1 MLYDRKRHVALTET
15 VWDEARARAAI
26 EAISAEV
33 DASFDEQ
40 TLWPKH
46 PLDDGIPEDTY
57 KSLYLGAA
65 GVIWAQVYLAERGA
79 AETRSWASFAGPLVE
94 RYRAAP
100 DTQPAEASYWLGEVG
115 ILLTAWRLDPGAV
128 DMDLLYRVIERNI
141 DHVAN
146 EPLWGAPGTM
156 LAALF
161 VHEATGVPRWRAL
174 FDANVAAV
182 MARWERR
189 DEAGCSLWTQDLYGE
204 RVDQV
209 GAGHGM
215 AGNAF
220 SILRGGP
227 NEEAKALAAEALRA
241 TAIEEDGLANW
252 PQYAITPRRGRTDR
266 LVQWCHGAPGM
277 ITALSDVL
285 DDDESDRLLRAG
297 GELIWKAGPLEKGAG
312 LCHGTAGN
320 GYAFL
325 KLFRRTGDALWLDRA
340 RRFGMHAIEQS
351 EQRVVEHGRRRYS
364 LWTGDPGVAVY
375 LHSCLAGEADVPTL
389 DVF

>member
-1 MLYDRKRHVALTET
+1 MLYDRERHVALTET
-15 VWDEARARAAI
+15 AWDEARARAAI
-26 EAISAEV
+26 EAIVADV
-33 DASFDEQ
+33 DAAFDERS
-40 TLWPKH
+40 LWPNA
-46 PLDDGIPEDTY
+46 PEDGPDADPH

-79 AETRSWASFAGPLVE
+79 AETRHWASFAAALVE
-94 RYRAAP
+94 QYRAAP
-100 DTQPAEASYWLGEVG
+100 DTRPAVASYWFGEVG
-115 ILLTAWRLDPGAV
+115 VMLTAWRLDPTA
-128 DMDLLYRVIERNI
+128 MDLEPLYRSIEGNI
-141 DHVAN
+141 DNAAN
-146 EPLWGAPGTM
+146 ESSWGAPGTM

-161 VHEATGVPRWRAL
+161 VHERTGQPRWRAL
-174 FDANVAAV
+174 YDANVAAV
-182 MARWERR
+182 IARWERR
-189 DEAGCSLWTQDLYGE
+189 EEAGCSLWTQDLYGE
-204 RVDQV
+204 VVDQI

-220 SILRGGP
+220 AILRGGP
-227 NEEAKALAAEALRA
+227 NPRAEALAAEALRA

-277 ITALSDVL
+277 ITALSDAL

-297 GELIWKAGPLEKGAG
+297 GELIWEAGPLAKGPG

-325 KLFRRTGDALWLDRA
+325 KLFRRTGDVRWLDRA
-340 RRFGMHAIEQS
+340 RRFGMHAIEQA
-351 EQRVVEHGRRRYS
+351 EQLRALHGRRRYS

-375 LHSCLAGEADVPTL
+375 LHGCIAGEADVPTL
-389 DVF
+389 EVF